1 MRILVDAMGGDN
13 APHEIV
19 LGAIQA
25 TEELGVEVTLIGR
38 GEDILTALRGH
49 GHNDLPKGVS
59 VSHASQVVE
68 MTDSPAASGKEK
80 PDSSMAVGLRMLAAG
95 EGDAFVSAGNTG
107 ALLAGAILTV
117 KRIKGVKRAALAPI
131 VPTKAGGAILID
143 CGANLECKPEYLLQ
157 FGTMGSLYA
166 QKALGIKTPRV
177 GLLNIG
183 AEETKGPELLKE
195 AYPLLSEAGRRGVIQ
210 FIGNI
215 EGRDAAFGAADVIVS
230 DGYAGNIFLKTMEGV
245 GLFFADTLKGL
256 FYKNALTKISAL
268 IVKDGLRAFKK
279 TLDYTETGGSPLL
292 GLQKPVIKA
301 HGSSNAKAMKN
312 AIRQAR
318 DFAAGNAIP
327 AITESIAA
335 FTAEDNPA

>member
-1 MRILVDAMGGDN
+1 MHILVDAMGGDN
-13 APHEIV
+13 APVEIV

-25 TEELGVEVTLIGR
+25 AEELGAEVTLIGR
-38 GEDILTALRGH
+38 GEDILAALRAH
-49 GHNDLPKGVS
+49 GHDDLPKGVS
-59 VSHASQVVE
+59 ISHASQVVE
-68 MTDSPAASGKEK
+68 MTDSPASSGKDK

-95 EGDAFVSAGNTG
+95 EGDAFVSAGSTG

-117 KRIKGVKRAALAPI
+117 KRVKGVKRAALAPI

-143 CGANLECKPEYLLQ
+143 CGANLECKPDYLLQ
-157 FGTMGSLYA
+157 FGYMGSLYA
-166 QKALGIKTPRV
+166 RKALGVQNPRV

-183 AEETKGPELLKE
+183 AEETKGPEWLRESYKLLI
-195 AYPLLSEAGRRGVIQ
+195 EAGNAGKIN

-245 GLFFADTLKGL
+245 GLFFADMLKGL
-256 FYKNALTKISAL
+256 FYKNALTKVSAL
-268 IVKDGLRAFKK
+268 MVKDGLRTFRK

-301 HGSSNAKAMKN
+301 HGSSNAKSMKN

-318 DFAAGNAIP
+318 DFAAGNVIPDIADTVAAIP
-327 AITESIAA
+327 AGEEPS
-335 FTAEDNPA
+335 